1 MPKKKTEEEVVET
14 AEGTEE
20 TEGVEAEETAV
31 EAASTETTEEAPAEE
46 AAAETEEAP
55 AVEAAAET
63 SEEKPAV
70 EAAAEETEDKPKK
83 GAKKKAEATDAAEE
97 TSVVDSVL
105 ETAAGAVETAAE
117 AVSAVVDTVSKGV
130 SSVVSAVTGSSE
142 PAEREHKR
150 AERIGIVSSDKMTKT
165 VTVRVERQ
173 VKHPIYRKY
182 IKRRKKFMAHDE
194 LGAAIGDKVRII
206 ETRPLSAK
214 KRWRVVEIIQ
224 KAEK

>member
-14 AEGTEE
+14 ATNDEATASAEAGTEE
-20 TEGVEAEETAV
+20 TALEAQQAEVGEEN
-31 EAASTETTEEAPAEE
+31 
-46 AAAETEEAP
+46 AAAETETP
-55 AVEAAAET
+55 AVEASAET
-63 SEEKPAV
+63 DQENAPADDQEKGG
-70 EAAAEETEDKPKK
+70 EQ
-83 GAKKKAEATDAAEE
+83 KAEATAGAGE
-97 TSVVDSVL
+97 TSIVDSVF
-105 ETAAGAVETAAE
+105 ETAAKAVEAVAE
-117 AVSAVVDTVSKGV
+117 TISSGV
-130 SSVVSAVTGSSE
+130 STVVSAVTGSGSE
-142 PAEREHKR
+142 EEVKQISKR
-150 AERIGIVSSDKMTKT
+150 AERIGIVFSDKMTKT